1 MSEIQ
6 QRRKGEAVRQHGV
19 ICVSVPQHRWTRSVH
34 EWEIDRLRGYL
45 RAAQS
50 LPTDTRLEIAAWL
63 EQQEAY
69 MEDELGAGCELP
81 PVMAERIAWI
91 SFAVAV
97 VSVVVMLICLTEVIL

>member
-1 MSEIQ
+1 MDVT
-6 QRRKGEAVRQHGV
+6 KTWEAVRQHGV
-19 ICVSVPQHRWTRSVH
+19 ICVSVPEYRWTRSVH

-45 RAAQS
+45 RAERS
-50 LPTDTRLEIAAWL
+50 LLVNTRLEIAAWL

-91 SFAVAV
+91 CFAVAV
-97 VSVVVMLICLTEVIL
+97 VSVIVAVVSLTEVIL